1 MMDIALMGQSLI
13 IAAVT
18 GGVGS
23 FATVKA
29 LRVHIDYL
37 REHNVAQ
44 DLRIK
49 EAEDGARHAMQ
60 VANQAHTRLD
70 VIRGTHE

>member
-1 MMDIALMGQSLI
+1 MAQSLI

-37 REHNVAQ
+37 REHNVGQ
-44 DLRIK
+44 DARIK
-49 EAEDGARHAMQ
+49 EAADEARHAVQ
-60 VANQAHTRLD
+60 IANSAHNRIDVLNGVAK
-70 VIRGTHE
+70 